1 MFHGFHNLMQ
11 IRVREI
17 LIVATPYDAFVL
29 EEDGGLAEQIFSR
42 YIDLNLRYVPRITPV
57 TDTEEAL
64 SMLRERRFDLVITMA
79 RLATID
85 PVEFG
90 RRVKETQPDIP
101 VVLLALEA
109 LDPPTLER
117 FHRADTIDTI
127 FYWLGDST
135 ILLSTIKYIED
146 RRNAPND
153 TAAGIQTII
162 LVEDDPRVY
171 STILPMLYTE
181 LVEQTQRLISESIN
195 DYQRLLRMRARPKI
209 LLAESFDAAMGLFER
224 YRNNVLGIISDI
236 SYPREG
242 VPDDEAG
249 YRLAETVSS
258 QVSDLPILLQSNRPS
273 ERERAERTG
282 AGFLDKNDPQL
293 LEKLR
298 RFVTD
303 HLGFGDFVFRSPDG
317 TDLIRARN
325 VQEFESLL
333 HTVPPE
339 SVEYHARHNHISIW
353 LRARTEFALA
363 EELRPVSPDEFSNQ
377 ASMVDF
383 ISRKIRGYL
392 EANRAGTI
400 TDPDAYTESAERA
413 FVRVGSGSLGGKARG
428 LAFFDSLLSRSDLRE
443 QYPGFSIDI
452 PTSYVFGTDLYDEFL
467 ELNGLGEAVA
477 GSDSDEGIA
486 RRFVAATLPETT
498 RRELGRI
505 LEHFHSPLAVR
516 SSSVLEDSPY
526 LPFAGLYS
534 TYMLPNNA
542 EDSTIRLGQLETA
555 MKLVYASLF
564 YAAARSYLA
573 NASYRL
579 EEGKM
584 AVVVQEVAGRRAGDR
599 FYPTVSGVAQTYNFY
614 PHGPAKPE
622 DGLVHLALGLGRSIV
637 DGSPVYRFSPRYPR
651 RTTPVSGPE
660 ELLDHSQRRFWAI
673 DLSRPNRPVVRDERC
688 TLVHAELADSE
699 KDGTLHA
706 VGATYDAR
714 DGRVRNTI
722 ADTGPRLVNFAR
734 LVTSTRAVLPALLTD
749 LLEMGRHGFGA
760 DVEIEFALELPR
772 AGETEEDTRPH
783 LSFLQIRPI
792 VLGRE
797 SSEVSVAPIDEKN
810 LLCSSTAALGNGS
823 FVDLVDLVYVD
834 PEAFE
839 LEKTEEI
846 AREIGEI
853 NRRLEEAGRRYI
865 LIGFGRW
872 GTADRW
878 LGIPAGWE
886 DISRAQVIV
895 EADHPLLSADPS
907 QGSHFHHNLVSL
919 RLGYFHIRKGTEGE
933 VIDWEWIRTRPTE
946 VETPH
951 VRHVHSEEPFIVK
964 IDGRRSLGVIRRPE
978 PSTPD
983 PGPASNPQP

>member
-1 MFHGFHNLMQ
+1 MQ

-17 LIVATPYDAFVL
+17 LLVATPYDAFVL

-42 YIDLNLRYVPRITPV
+42 YIDLNLRYVPRITSV

-64 SMLRERRFDLVITMA
+64 AMLEERTFDLVITMA

-90 RRVKETQPDIP
+90 RRVKNVQPEIP

-109 LDPPTLER
+109 LDPPTLDR
-117 FHRADTIDTI
+117 FHCADTIDTI

-146 RRNAPND
+146 RRNAPVD
-153 TAAGIQTII
+153 TAAGVQTII

-171 STILPMLYTE
+171 STVLPMLYTE
-181 LVEQTQRLISESIN
+181 LVIQTQRLISESIN
-195 DYQRLLRMRARPKI
+195 DYQRLLRMRARPKL
-209 LLAESFDAAMGLFER
+209 LLAESYESALALVER
-224 YRNNVLGIISDI
+224 YRTNVLGIISDI

-242 VPDDEAG
+242 VIDDEAG
-249 YRLAETVSS
+249 YRLAKTVSS
-258 QVSDLPILLQSNRPS
+258 QVTDVPILLQSNRPA
-273 ERERAERTG
+273 ERKRAETVG
-282 AGFLDKNDPQL
+282 AGFIDKNDPQL

-298 RFVTD
+298 RFVMD

-317 TDLIRARN
+317 TELARARN

-333 HTVPPE
+333 HKVPPE

-353 LRARTEFALA
+353 LRARTEFTLA
-363 EELRPVSPDEFSNQ
+363 EELRPVSPDEFSDRS
-377 ASMVDF
+377 SMVDF
-383 ISRKIRGYL
+383 VSRKIRGYL

-413 FVRVGSGSLGGKARG
+413 FVRVGGGSLGGKARG

-443 QYPGFSIDI
+443 RYPDLDIDI

-467 ELNGLGEAVA
+467 ELNGLSEAVA
-477 GSDSDEGIA
+477 GSDSDDGIA

-498 RRELGRI
+498 RRELQRL

-542 EDSTIRLGQLETA
+542 EDPTIRLGQLETA
-555 MKLVYASLF
+555 IKLVYASLF

-584 AVVVQEVAGRRAGDR
+584 AVIVQEVAGRRAGDR
-599 FYPTVSGVAQTYNFY
+599 FYPIVSGVAQTYNFY
-614 PHGPAKPE
+614 PHGPARPE

-637 DGSPVYRFSPRYPR
+637 DGSEVYRFSPRYPR
-651 RTTPVSGPE
+651 RTPPVSGPE

-688 TLVHAELADSE
+688 TMVHAELDDAE
-699 KDGTLHA
+699 GDGTLHA
-706 VGATYDAR
+706 VGATYDPR
-714 DGRVRNTI
+714 DGRVRNTV
-722 ADTGPRLVNFAR
+722 ADAGPRLVNFAR
-734 LVTSTRAVLPALLTD
+734 LVTSPRATLPALLTD
-749 LLEMGRHGFGA
+749 LLEMGRRGFGA

-772 AGETEEDTRPH
+772 AGETEETLRPH

-797 SSEVSVAPIDEKN
+797 STEVSVTGIDGTD

-846 AREIGEI
+846 AREIGRVNE
-853 NRRLEEAGRRYI
+853 RLVAAGRRYI

-886 DISRAQVIV
+886 DISMAQVIV
-895 EADHPLLSADPS
+895 EADHRLLSADPS

-919 RLGYFHIRKGTEGE
+919 RLGYFHVRRDTQGE
-933 VIDWEWIRTRPTE
+933 AIDWEWIRSRP
-946 VETPH
+946 VEYKTSH
-951 VRHVHSEEPFIVK
+951 VRHLRCENPFVVK
-964 IDGRRSLGVIRRPE
+964 IDGRRSLGVIRRSQDTE
-978 PSTPD
+978 PL
-983 PGPASNPQP
+983 

>member
-1 MFHGFHNLMQ
+1 MRAFHGFHNLMQ

-17 LIVATPYDAFVL
+17 LLVATPYDAFVL

-42 YIDLNLRYVPRITPV
+42 YLDLNLRYIPRITPV

-64 SMLRERRFDLVITMA
+64 DLLEERTFDLVITMA

-90 RRVKETQPDIP
+90 MRVKTTQPDLP

-109 LDPPTLER
+109 LDPPTLDR
-117 FHRADTIDTI
+117 FHCADTIDTV

-146 RRNAPND
+146 RRNAPHD
-153 TAAGIQTII
+153 TEAGVQTII

-181 LVEQTQRLISESIN
+181 LVVQTQRLISESIN

-209 LLAESFDAAMGLFER
+209 LLAESYEAAIALFER

-242 VPDDEAG
+242 MIDDEAG
-249 YRLAETVSS
+249 YRLAETVSRE
-258 QVSDLPILLQSNRPS
+258 VSDLPILLQSNRPA
-273 ERERAERTG
+273 ERERAEEVGR
-282 AGFLDKNDPQL
+282 GFLDKTDPQL

-298 RFVTD
+298 GFVID
-303 HLGFGDFVFRSPDG
+303 HLGFGDFVFRMPNG
-317 TDLIRARN
+317 EEVARARN
-325 VQEFESLL
+325 VQEFDSLL
-333 HTVPPE
+333 HRVPLE
-339 SVEYHARHNHISIW
+339 SVEYHARNNHISIW

-363 EELRPVSPDEFSNQ
+363 EKLRPRSPDEFPDPG
-377 ASMVDF
+377 ALVEF
-383 ISRKIRGYL
+383 LSRAVRAYL
-392 EANRAGTI
+392 EANRSGTI
-400 TDPDAYTESAERA
+400 TDPDAFTEIAERA

-443 QYPGFSIDI
+443 RYPGFAIDI

-467 ELNGLGEAVA
+467 EINGLGEAVA

-486 RRFVAATLPETT
+486 RRFVAATLPPTT
-498 RRELGRI
+498 RRELERI
-505 LEHFHSPLAVR
+505 LDHIHAPLAVR

-534 TYMLPNNA
+534 TYMLPNSA
-542 EDSTIRLGQLETA
+542 EERTIRLGQLETA
-555 MKLVYASLF
+555 IKLVYASLF

-584 AVVVQEVAGRRAGDR
+584 AVIVQEVAGRRAGER
-599 FYPTVSGVAQTYNFY
+599 FYPVVSGVAQTYNFY
-614 PHGPAKPE
+614 PHGPAQPE

-651 RTTPVSGPE
+651 RTPPVSGPE
-660 ELLDHSQRRFWAI
+660 ELLDRSQRSFWAI
-673 DLSRPNRPVVRDERC
+673 DLSRPNRPVVRDEVC
-688 TLVHAELADSE
+688 TMVRAELADAE
-699 KDGTLHA
+699 EDGTLHA
-706 VGATYDAR
+706 VGATFDVR
-714 DGRVRNTI
+714 DGRVRNSI
-722 ADTGPRLVNFAR
+722 AEPGPRLVNFAR
-734 LVTSTRAVLPALLTD
+734 LVASARAELPALVND
-749 LLEMGRHGFGA
+749 LLEMGRYGFGT

-772 AGETEEDTRPH
+772 VGESEEERKPH

-797 SSEVSVAPIDEKN
+797 SNEVSVASLDDGT

-823 FVDLVDLVYVD
+823 FVDLTDIVYVD
-834 PEAFE
+834 PVAFE

-853 NRRLEEAGRRYI
+853 NKQLASVGRRYI

-886 DISRAQVIV
+886 DISMAQVIV
-895 EADHPLLSADPS
+895 EADHEKLRADPS

-919 RLGYFHIRKGTEGE
+919 RLGYFHVREGRDGE
-933 VIDWEWIRTRPTE
+933 TIDWEWIRARP
-946 VETPH
+946 VEAQTPH
-951 VRHVHSEEPFIVK
+951 VRHLRCNEPLTVK
-964 IDGRRSLGVIRRPE
+964 IDGRRSVGVILQPGSSR
-978 PSTPD
+978 
-983 PGPASNPQP
+983 GPA